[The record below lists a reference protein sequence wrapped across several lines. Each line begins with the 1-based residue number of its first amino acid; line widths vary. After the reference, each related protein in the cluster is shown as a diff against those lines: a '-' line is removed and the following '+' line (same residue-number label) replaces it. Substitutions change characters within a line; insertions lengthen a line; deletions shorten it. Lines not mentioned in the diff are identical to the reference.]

1 MVKVKPRRTA
11 VPWPEAVVAHPFVQ
25 IAFGIGAVWLLAYNY
40 VLLLNARA
48 VHWNDFGKFYY
59 AIANWESGRS
69 LYAPTVATAMWMVS
83 SWRELL
89 NLNPP
94 HFHLLL
100 LPLANLSLE
109 ASARIWLVA
118 NALAAAASIAL
129 LVRELRLRIAPPY
142 WLPLGCLCLAS
153 VATGA
158 NVISAQCTGLLM
170 LPMTLAWR
178 AARRDAWGASGVWLG
193 VLISVKPFLGLFL
206 PTLMLLRQWRALMAS
221 CLAGAACVALG
232 VMVFGGRSYI
242 EWAQALGDVSW
253 VWASMNGSMRGMVA
267 KSFDWSPYL
276 TPFAERPGLVTPL
289 WLAACVAV
297 AVGSAR
303 AVVRSLEHAFGVTV
317 LASLLISPLG
327 WTYYLWLAM
336 PGCFGLWQ
344 RRVSPITWVGLL
356 LLCVPMFGVS
366 FGQPHPLA
374 TLTVGSSY
382 NWGTL
387 ALWLGAV
394 TAPAPT
400 WSYGRSTVRRS
411 PGPVAATSNEPAAIS
426 TTA

>member
-1 MVKVKPRRTA
+1 MTPTRRPTTHDWGT
-11 VPWPEAVVAHPFVQ
+11 VLGHPFTQ
-25 IAFGIGAVWLLAYNY
+25 IAFGVGAVWLLAYNY

-59 AIANWESGRS
+59 ATANWESGKS

-100 LPLANLSLE
+100 LPLANVSLE

-118 NALAAAASIAL
+118 NALAATASIAL
-129 LVRELRLRIAPPY
+129 VVRELKLRVAPTY

-158 NVISAQCTGLLM
+158 NSISAQCTGLLM
-170 LPMTLAWR
+170 LPMTLSWL
-178 AARRDAWGASGVWLG
+178 AARRGAWGVSGAWLG

-206 PTLMLLRQWRALMAS
+206 PTLVLLRQWRALMTA
-221 CLAGAACVALG
+221 CLAGAACVAVG
-232 VMVFGGRSYI
+232 VVVFGVHSYI
-242 EWAQALGDVSW
+242 EWARALRDVSW
-253 VWASMNGSMRGMVA
+253 VWASMNGSMMAIAA
-267 KSFDWSPYL
+267 KSFAWSPYM

-289 WLAACVAV
+289 WLAACGVIA
-297 AVGSAR
+297 AGSSR
-303 AVVRSLEHAFGVTV
+303 AAVRSLDHAFGVTV

-344 RRVSPITWVGLL
+344 RRMSAVTWVGLL

-394 TAPAPT
+394 TSLEPT
-400 WSYGRSTVRRS
+400 GDYGRAISRKS
-411 PGPVAATSNEPAAIS
+411 PFAVAATSNEPAGIS

>member
-1 MVKVKPRRTA
+1 MTPKQARTTDVWVMVIG
-11 VPWPEAVVAHPFVQ
+11 HPFTQ
-25 IAFGIGAVWLLAYNY
+25 IAFGIGAVWLLAYNF

-48 VHWNDFGKFYY
+48 IHWNDFGKFYY
-59 AIANWESGRS
+59 AIGNWESGRS

-100 LPLANLSLE
+100 LPLAHVSLE

-118 NALAAAASIAL
+118 NALAATASIAL
-129 LVRELRLRIAPPY
+129 VVRELQLRIAPPY
-142 WLPLGCLCLAS
+142 WLPLGCLGLAS

-158 NVISAQCTGLLM
+158 NSISAQCAGLLM
-170 LPMTLAWR
+170 LPITFAWL
-178 AARRDAWGASGVWLG
+178 AARRDAWGESGVWLG

-206 PTLMLLRQWRALMAS
+206 PTLMLLRQWRALMTS

-232 VMVFGGRSYI
+232 VLVFGGHSYI
-242 EWAQALGDVSW
+242 EWAQALRDVSW
-253 VWASMNGSMRGMVA
+253 VWASMNASLMAIGAR
-267 KSFDWSPYL
+267 SFAWSPYM
-276 TPFAERPGLVTPL
+276 TPFADWPGLVTPL
-289 WLAACVAV
+289 WLAACGAV
-297 AVGSAR
+297 VLGSWR
-303 AVVRSLEHAFGVTV
+303 AVVRSPEHAFGVTV
-317 LASLLISPLG
+317 LASLLMSPLG

-344 RRVSPITWVGLL
+344 HRMSAITWVGLL

-366 FGQPHPLA
+366 VGQPHPWA

-394 TAPAPT
+394 TTLAPT
-400 WSYGRSTVRRS
+400 GHYGRATSRKS
-411 PGPVAATSNEPAAIS
+411 PFAVAARSNEPAGIS